1 MQKKFYEKEE
11 IPAGRFCTTCER
23 FIEADGLA
31 FLSEHRGVT
40 LYLDPKTGTAHTL
53 LTEKQ
58 SNIRRAKRY
67 PVKPKVETVIY
78 NPVPSATV
86 PPNVATETH
95 IEAPQ
100 PKAPHAVQPEV
111 EDGNDETGE
120 QPTAPHQSDE
130 TPDNWAMWEPQPDDW
145 FHATVTAVNKGFMFL
160 QLTNGDDVFAP
171 FDIVQFPNNHRC
183 VIQPADV
190 ASVRIEPTTRGTSQW
205 TASEVFFQTQ
215 HEVPPEPEKGTVL
228 WWVGRHGVVIR
239 ECDCRMFVRTWE
251 EQPFDVDDEVTIFDY
266 QESIDPAHPG
276 RFAKQIEFAGEPE

>member
-1 MQKKFYEKEE
+1 MRFYDAED
-11 IPAGRFCTTCER
+11 IPQGKRFCTTCSK
-23 FIEADGLA
+23 FLDGDGLV
-31 FLSEHRGVT
+31 FISEHRGVT
-40 LYLDPKTGTAHTL
+40 FYLDSKTGAAHTL
-53 LTEKQ
+53 LSEKQ
-58 SNIRRAKRY
+58 SEVRRRKLF
-67 PVKPKVETVIY
+67 PVKSPPAEIYISPKAMGAAAPDPL
-78 NPVPSATV
+78 NLPSATV

-100 PKAPHAVQPEV
+100 PRAPHAVQPEV

-160 QLTNGDDVFAP
+160 QLTNRDDVFAP

-183 VIQPADV
+183 VIQPGDV

-215 HEVPPEPEKGTVL
+215 HDVPQEPLIFLKATSL
-228 WWVGRHGVVIR
+228 LCHGVR
-239 ECDCRMFVRTWE
+239 D
-251 EQPFDVDDEVTIFDY
+251 
-266 QESIDPAHPG
+266 
-276 RFAKQIEFAGEPE
+276 